1 MVKSVSLRRKII
13 YPLSRKSHIL
23 HFDSNFRG
31 NIHII
36 VRNAHFDPHFDP
48 KLFQNEAFIFEICLI
63 WFLKRQEVRT
73 IIKRVIK
80 AVLNAILLSNVF
92 S

>member
-1 MVKSVSLRRKII
+1 MYHLPKNSLI
-13 YPLSRKSHIL
+13 S
-23 HFDSNFRG
+23 HFDNNFRG

-48 KLFQNEAFIFEICLI
+48 KLFQNEAFVFEICLI

-73 IIKRVIK
+73 IMKRVIK